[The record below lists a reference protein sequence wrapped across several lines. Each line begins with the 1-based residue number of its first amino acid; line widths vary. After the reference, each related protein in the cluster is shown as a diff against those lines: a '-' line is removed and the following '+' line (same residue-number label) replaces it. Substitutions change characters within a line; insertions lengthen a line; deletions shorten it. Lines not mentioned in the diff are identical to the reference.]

1 MISEAKQAKRNR
13 KEQLERTKSENEALE
28 QNIKEQINKAKED
41 IK

>member
-1 MISEAKQAKRNR
+1 VISEAKQAKRNR